1 MCEADRG
8 LGLDSGHLK
17 VPTKGFLIPTSWW
30 SDDLPVEAEA
40 RFIGPW
46 QAGTARVR
54 GARTR
59 PGGGAVVLIRGWDTL
74 CQSADSTTESLSPV
88 CSVLLQKEAIRD
100 W

>member
-30 SDDLPVEAEA
+30 SDDLPVEAKA